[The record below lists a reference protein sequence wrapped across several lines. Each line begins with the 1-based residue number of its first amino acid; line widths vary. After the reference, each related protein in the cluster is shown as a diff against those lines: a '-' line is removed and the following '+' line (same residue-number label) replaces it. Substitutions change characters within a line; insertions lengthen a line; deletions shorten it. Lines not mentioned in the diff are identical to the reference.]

1 MWQAVEKGLLSKDD
15 VSSSLKP
22 LVYTRM
28 RLGDF
33 DPPEMNFYWPID
45 KSVVLSAAHRE
56 LAIQAASMSF
66 VLLKNLRGFL
76 PIKKRFLHLAVSDL
90 LLL

>member
-1 MWQAVEKGLLSKDD
+1 
-15 VSSSLKP
+15 
-22 LVYTRM
+22 M